1 MKKLIE
7 RFISQHLKQQQQRPP
22 LPGGRPLLAA
32 SSSSGSL
39 LALDRDRS
47 SEDDRA
53 DDLGSIVDTI
63 MEHVGPAS
71 SSSVRR
77 LHHPPP

>member
-32 SSSSGSL
+32 SSSGSL

-47 SEDDRA
+47 SEDDRP
-53 DDLGSIVDTI
+53 DDLGPIVDTI

-77 LHHPPP
+77 LHHTPA